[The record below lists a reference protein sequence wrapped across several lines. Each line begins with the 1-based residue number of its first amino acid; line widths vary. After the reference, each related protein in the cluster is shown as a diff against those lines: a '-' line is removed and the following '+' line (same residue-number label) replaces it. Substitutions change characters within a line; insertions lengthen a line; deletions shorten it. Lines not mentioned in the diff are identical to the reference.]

1 MSKPHDTFV
10 VFRNSYSQIPTLENT
25 SAAPSIVLVNSLAS
39 VIPAPTR
46 TLYAST
52 KASSLVLYQAL
63 SIEHPRIAFTHF
75 MPYTVEGDFRASAV
89 DSGPVR
95 ERDPSKTGLKRE
107 DVAARCIRAAD
118 AAEKAVFMPGWMRSA
133 HLLYWAWPSF
143 IEKKARKKYNF
154 EI

>member
-1 MSKPHDTFV
+1 MIYLLIITHIL
-10 VFRNSYSQIPTLENT
+10 RWQIPMLENT

-46 TLYAST
+46 TIYAST

-63 SIEHPRIAFTHF
+63 SIEHPRIAFTHY

-95 ERDPSKTGLKRE
+95 EKDPNATGLKRE
-107 DVAARCIRAAD
+107 DVRRGAYLWQIGRRRRCSFLGGCGSLICCIGFGPLSLR
-118 AAEKAVFMPGWMRSA
+118 GRRGRSIT
-133 HLLYWAWPSF
+133 LS
-143 IEKKARKKYNF
+143 YNQ
-154 EI
+154 